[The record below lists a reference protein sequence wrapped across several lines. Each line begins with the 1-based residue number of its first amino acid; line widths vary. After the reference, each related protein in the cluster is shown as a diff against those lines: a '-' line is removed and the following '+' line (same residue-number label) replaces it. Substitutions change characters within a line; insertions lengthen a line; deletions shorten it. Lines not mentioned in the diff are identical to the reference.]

1 MIRLSRL
8 VVCQIVDFFRHQW
21 QPSLES
27 VIFQVIQACVGRR
40 GFICACRGFQTV
52 NTASWLSLGYRFK
65 PQGQGE
71 NCMRIVTTVWGR
83 RLVRKAMWNYLI
95 HELPRISQTT
105 NTSCIF
111 LSFLFSQKLITTPI
125 LSHIWDTKLTLICY
139 NLEKQGTYR
148 QQSDMLWLGETGD
161 MQLTIIYALTCGDR
175 GHAANNHICSDLGEQ
190 AVAVS

>member
-1 MIRLSRL
+1 MTALSWVSHLSDDPGLCGEKRFYLCWHPRLSDCEHSFVTITSR
-8 VVCQIVDFFRHQW
+8 
-21 QPSLES
+21 
-27 VIFQVIQACVGRR
+27 
-40 GFICACRGFQTV
+40 
-52 NTASWLSLGYRFK
+52 GYRFK